1 MRCLAHS
8 ILLHLQLDYPQL
20 DYSQQQQQLTP
31 PLPPKSHTFV
41 VDGAGEKDEAV
52 NATVDEP
59 RIAQETGKRPS
70 YSYFALPHFFPYLP
84 SYFIESLL
92 HLESNWEF
100 EMQLVYVLTLCPGN
114 HMYLSARQS
123 HQSYIQ
129 HL

>member
-20 DYSQQQQQLTP
+20 DYSQQQQQQQLTP

-59 RIAQETGKRPS
+59 RIAQERRKRPS
-70 YSYFALPHFFPYLP
+70 YSSYFALPHFFPYLP

-100 EMQLVYVLTLCPGN
+100 EMQLVYSVSWHP
-114 HMYLSARQS
+114 YVPFS
-123 HQSYIQ
+123 
-129 HL
+129 